1 MRRQEYSYP
10 VFLFSFNYMLIN
22 IIYVSF
28 HSYKDNFQKRM
39 SGKLLSHH
47 SINIYH
53 Y

>member
-10 VFLFSFNYMLIN
+10 VFLFSFNYMLISK
-22 IIYVSF
+22 IYGSF
-28 HSYKDNFQKRM
+28 HSYKDKFQKHM

-47 SINIYH
+47 SMSIHH

>member
-10 VFLFSFNYMLIN
+10 VFLFSFNYILIST
-22 IIYVSF
+22 IYVSF
-28 HSYKDNFQKRM
+28 HSYKDKFQKRM

-47 SINIYH
+47 SMNIYH